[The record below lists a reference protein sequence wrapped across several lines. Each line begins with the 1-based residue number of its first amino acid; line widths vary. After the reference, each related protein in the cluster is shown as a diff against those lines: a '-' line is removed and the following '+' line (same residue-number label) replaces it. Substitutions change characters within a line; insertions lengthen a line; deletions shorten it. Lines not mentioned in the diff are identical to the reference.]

1 MSDYS
6 SKKVAELKEL
16 LSARGLA
23 VSGNKADLVAR
34 LEEADKAIP
43 ADKAAATAEAG
54 AAADAAVD
62 AAVEETSSAT
72 ATAPEVIEV
81 AKTEESAPAADAAAA
96 AAAAA
101 ATKETPSTSTEAITV
116 EDDVEETVVE
126 LSDEDKQ
133 KQAIED
139 LEKQIKRKKRFATG
153 DNDADIA
160 GLEKQLER
168 IKRFGV
174 TAVATNDLSL
184 DKGLDTLAKGRRKES
199 GKVRRESVSAKD
211 KNTAHPYNKSENGLK
226 PGVKIATVD
235 EEKIKAR
242 QARFSQ

>member
-101 ATKETPSTSTEAITV
+101 TKETPSTSTEAITV

-160 GLEKQLER
+160 ELEKQLER

-242 QARFSQ
+242 QARFFQ

>member
-34 LEEADKAIP
+34 
-43 ADKAAATAEAG
+43 
-54 AAADAAVD
+54 
-62 AAVEETSSAT
+62 
-72 ATAPEVIEV
+72 
-81 AKTEESAPAADAAAA
+81 
-96 AAAAA
+96 
-101 ATKETPSTSTEAITV
+101 STEAITV

-160 GLEKQLER
+160 ELEKQLER

>member
-43 ADKAAATAEAG
+43 AETAAAAAEAT
-54 AAADAAVD
+54 AATE
-62 AAVEETSSAT
+62 AAVEETTPAVTATSSSAP
-72 ATAPEVIEV
+72 AAAAPEVIEV
-81 AKTEESAPAADAAAA
+81 EAEKDSEPAA
-96 AAAAA
+96 
-101 ATKETPSTSTEAITV
+101 TTTTSTSAAEPITV
-116 EDDVEETVVE
+116 EDDVEEEPVVE
-126 LSDEDKQ
+126 ISDEDKQ

-160 GLEKQLER
+160 DLEKQLER

-174 TAVATNDLSL
+174 SAVPSNGLSL
-184 DKGLDTLAKGRRKES
+184 DKGLDTMAKGRRKEGGA
-199 GKVRRESVSAKD
+199 GKVRRESVTSKD
-211 KNTAHPYNKSENGLK
+211 KTAAGAHPYKKSENGLK

>member
-34 LEEADKAIP
+34 LEENDKVAGDKPAAEEEKTTTDDAAKADAEK
-43 ADKAAATAEAG
+43 DAAAKAEAA
-54 AAADAAVD
+54 AAADAA
-62 AAVEETSSAT
+62 T
-72 ATAPEVIEV
+72 EVIEV
-81 AKTEESAPAADAAAA
+81 SETDKPAA
-96 AAAAA
+96 
-101 ATKETPSTSTEAITV
+101 TVEAITV
-116 EDDVEETVVE
+116 EDEEPVVE
-126 LSDEDKQ
+126 ISDEDKA
-133 KQAIED
+133 KQAVED

-160 GLEKQLER
+160 DLEKQLDR
-168 IKRFGV
+168 IKKFGASA
-174 TAVATNDLSL
+174 AVSNGLSL
-184 DKGLDTLAKGRRKES
+184 DTGLSTLKKERRREG
-199 GKVRRESVSAKD
+199 GKVRRESVTAKD
-211 KNTAHPYNKSENGLK
+211 KNVHPYKKEQNGLK

-235 EEKIKAR
+235 DEKIKAR

>member
-43 ADKAAATAEAG
+43 A
-54 AAADAAVD
+54 
-62 AAVEETSSAT
+62 ET
-72 ATAPEVIEV
+72 
-81 AKTEESAPAADAAAA
+81 AAAA
-96 AAAAA
+96 AAAADASA
-101 ATKETPSTSTEAITV
+101 AVEKETEAASEPAPVVVDAPAAPEVIEVEGEKTETVVPPHDEPITV
-116 EDDVEETVVE
+116 EDDVEEEIETI
-126 LSDEDKQ
+126 SDEDKQ

-160 GLEKQLER
+160 ELEKQLER

-174 TAVATNDLSL
+174 SAVPSSNGLSL
-184 DKGLDTLAKGRRKES
+184 DKGLDSVGKGRRKEG
-199 GKVRRESVSAKD
+199 GKVRRESVTSKD
-211 KNTAHPYNKSENGLK
+211 TAHPYKKSENGLK